1 MTEFWWIFF
10 AHVAFSVA
18 IMLGYPKQLRELL
31 RPEADPDEQYIK
43 AIRLFL
49 LVALAM
55 TVIYLLR
62 RPL

>member
-1 MTEFWWIFF
+1 MTQFWWLFF
-10 AHVAFSVA
+10 AYVAFSVA
-18 IMLGYPKQLRELL
+18 IMLGYPKQLRQLL
-31 RPEADPDEQYIK
+31 RPEADPDEESIK

-55 TVIYLLR
+55 TVIYLFR

>member
-1 MTEFWWIFF
+1 MTQFWWIFF
-10 AHVAFSVA
+10 AYFAFSVA
-18 IMLGYPKQLRELL
+18 IMLGYPKQVRQLL
-31 RPEADPDEQYIK
+31 RPEAEPDEHFIK

-55 TVIYLLR
+55 TVIYLVM